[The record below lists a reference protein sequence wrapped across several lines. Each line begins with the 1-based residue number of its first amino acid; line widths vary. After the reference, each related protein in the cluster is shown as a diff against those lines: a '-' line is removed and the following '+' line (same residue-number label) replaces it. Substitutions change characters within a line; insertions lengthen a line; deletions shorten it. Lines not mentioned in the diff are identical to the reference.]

1 MKRLRIIAL
10 LCVIVLC
17 ISSCGKSTDKD
28 ADSTSN
34 NEQTTMENT
43 EQTEWFETVFYD
55 YNGNK
60 IKSEKVASGTD
71 ATPPDK
77 NILVDGFVF
86 MGWDKGLCN
95 IKQNTLFYPQYEKIS
110 DKKNAIFYSSQY
122 CDVGEQFLIDIQI
135 NGEVSYS
142 CLELQIKFDDS
153 ILAFNEIS
161 YVDGDGVCHY
171 DENSKT
177 IYYVMASGTNINAS
191 VDLLSLAFTAKTS
204 SEKTDLIQITV
215 TDIAAYNSE
224 NELQSIPATIVNG
237 KIFINNK

>member
-10 LCVIVLC
+10 LCLIVLC
-17 ISSCGKSTDKD
+17 ISSCGKSTDTD

-34 NEQTTMENT
+34 NEQTTTENT

-86 MGWDKGLCN
+86 MGWDKDLCN
-95 IKQNTLFYPQYEKIS
+95 IKQNTLFYPQYEKIA

-122 CDVGEQFLIDIQI
+122 CDVGEQISIDIQI

-161 YVDGDGVCHY
+161 YADGDGVCHY

-177 IYYVMASGTNINAS
+177 IYYLMASGTNINAS
-191 VDLLSLAFTAKTS
+191 VDLLSLAFTAKAS

-224 NELQSIPATIVNG
+224 NELQSASATIVNG

>member
-1 MKRLRIIAL
+1 MKRPRIIAL
-10 LCVIVLC
+10 LCLIVLC
-17 ISSCGKSTDKD
+17 ISSCGKSTDTD

-34 NEQTTMENT
+34 NEQTTTENT

-86 MGWDKGLCN
+86 MGWDKDLCN
-95 IKQNTLFYPQYEKIS
+95 IKQNTLFYPQYEKIA

-122 CDVGEQFLIDIQI
+122 CDVGEQISIDIQI

-153 ILAFNEIS
+153 ILAFDKIS
-161 YVDGDGVCHY
+161 YADGDGVCHY

-191 VDLLSLAFTAKTS
+191 VDLLSLAFTAKVS

-224 NELQSIPATIVNG
+224 NELQSVSTTIVNG